1 MIIRIDSKDSSNF
14 GLPWEE
20 LQKAG
25 YESAV
30 CAVLWDAK
38 LPMKVGEFVHLWR
51 RKEGGEGLEL
61 RSRYWLGHQDHL
73 DLGLVKIP
81 LDRAVGI
88 TGIKKRLT
96 GEKVAF
102 EQFLHDQIEFP
113 NLASILPGLYHEFGG
128 KAKATL

>member
-1 MIIRIDSKDSSNF
+1 MTIRIEFKDSSPF

-38 LPMKVGEFVHLWR
+38 LPMKVGEIVHLWR
-51 RKEGGEGLEL
+51 RKEGGKGLEL
-61 RSRYWLGHQDHL
+61 RSRYWLGHQVHL
-73 DLGLVKIP
+73 DLELVKIP
-81 LDRAVGI
+81 LDRAGGI

-96 GEKVAF
+96 AEKVA
-102 EQFLHDQIEFP
+102 
-113 NLASILPGLYHEFGG
+113 
-128 KAKATL
+128 